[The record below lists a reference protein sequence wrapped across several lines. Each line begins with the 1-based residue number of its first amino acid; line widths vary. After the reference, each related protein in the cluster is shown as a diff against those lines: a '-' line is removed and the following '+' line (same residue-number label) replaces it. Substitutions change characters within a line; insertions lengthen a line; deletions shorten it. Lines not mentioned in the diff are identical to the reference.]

1 MKERMIEVPEMWRT
15 PPGALRRHACR
26 REKQNV
32 ETIPDTAR
40 QEARATQLP
49 QKRNRTARQG
59 FPVILL
65 AITSMFAQQKKK
77 EPVPAFFPL
86 ASLRVEGNQKLS
98 VEKILAVAGL
108 KIGEPVIRTDFD
120 QARKRLMATGAFQ
133 SVAYEFKPSMD
144 AKGVDGVLRVIE
156 VDYWFPYRFED
167 LPASDDDLRAMLR
180 QQELILGDQIPAT
193 KEVITRY
200 TAAIEEFLGGKV
212 EVTGKVISD
221 VPDHPA
227 IVFRPP
233 APRANI
239 AEVHF
244 TGTDVLP
251 ASSLV
256 NSLAPVAVGV
266 PYNDATMQQLLDA
279 SVRTLYEERGRVG
292 VTFPKIAVEK
302 AAKIDGV
309 SVTVTVNE
317 GESYNF
323 ADVKVVGVP
332 ADETAGVRSI
342 GKWRSGDIAN
352 LEEVRNSA
360 NKIVARLKS
369 DGYLNA
375 SAKTD
380 RTIHENNHTVD
391 ALITVTPGVQ
401 YHFGKLTIEGLDL
414 ITEPQIRKA
423 WTMNPGAPFH
433 PDYPDQFLKDLR
445 GQGVFEN
452 LGETR
457 AEKNVNEKTKSVDV
471 KLFFEAP
478 KPKDKTGIQMPKG
491 RGGWPQ

>member
-1 MKERMIEVPEMWRT
+1 MKFHMKWLVP
-15 PPGALRRHACR
+15 
-26 REKQNV
+26 
-32 ETIPDTAR
+32 
-40 QEARATQLP
+40 
-49 QKRNRTARQG
+49 
-59 FPVILL
+59 LL
-65 AITSMFAQQKKK
+65 AAAALFAQQKKRA
-77 EPVPAFFPL
+77 EPPPAVFPL
-86 ASLRVEGNQKLS
+86 QSLRVEGNQKLT
-98 VEKILAVAGL
+98 VEKILSVAAL

-120 QARKRLMATGAFQ
+120 QARRRLMATGAFQ
-133 SVAYEFKPSMD
+133 SVAYEFRPSMD
-144 AKGVDGVLRVIE
+144 AKGVDGLLRVIE

-167 LPASDDDLRAMLR
+167 LPASDSALRAMLR
-180 QQELILGDQIPAT
+180 KQELILGDQIPAT

-221 VPDHPA
+221 VPGHPT

-233 APRANI
+233 APRPNI

-244 TGTDVLP
+244 TGNDVLP

-256 NSLAPVAVGV
+256 DSLAPAAVGV
-266 PYNDATMQQLLDA
+266 PYSDATIQELLDA

-302 AAKIDGV
+302 AARIDGV
-309 SVTVTVNE
+309 SVTVTVKE
-317 GESYNF
+317 GESYSF

-332 ADETAGVRSI
+332 ADEAGQVKSI

-352 LEEVRNSA
+352 LEEVRAGA
-360 NKIVARLKS
+360 NKIAARLKS

-391 ALITVTPGVQ
+391 ALITVTPGPQ
-401 YHFGKLTIEGLDL
+401 YRFGKLTIEGLDL

-423 WTMNPGAPFH
+423 WMMNPGSPFR

-445 GQGVFEN
+445 DQGVFEN

-457 AEKNVNEKTKSVDV
+457 AEKNVNEKTKTVDV
-471 KLFFEAP
+471 KLFFGAA

-491 RGGWPQ
+491 RGPWPR

>member
-1 MKERMIEVPEMWRT
+1 MRWFF
-15 PPGALRRHACR
+15 ALIT
-26 REKQNV
+26 V
-32 ETIPDTAR
+32 S
-40 QEARATQLP
+40 
-49 QKRNRTARQG
+49 
-59 FPVILL
+59 
-65 AITSMFAQQKKK
+65 AIFAQQKKRV
-77 EPVPAFFPL
+77 EPPPAVYPL
-86 ASLRVEGNQKLS
+86 QSLRVEGNQKLT
-98 VEKILAVAGL
+98 VEKILSVAAL

-144 AKGVDGVLRVIE
+144 TKGVDGVLRVIE

-167 LPASDDDLRAMLR
+167 LPASEEALRAMLR
-180 QQELILGDQIPAT
+180 KQEFILGDQIPAT

-233 APRANI
+233 APRPNI

-244 TGTDVLP
+244 TGNDVLP
-251 ASSLV
+251 TASLV
-256 NSLAPVAVGV
+256 NALSPVAVGV
-266 PYNDATMQQLLDA
+266 PYSDAAMRELLDA

-292 VTFPKIAVEK
+292 VTFPKIAIEK
-302 AAKIDGV
+302 AARIDGV
-309 SVTVTVNE
+309 SVTVTVSE

-323 ADVKVVGVP
+323 GNVKVVGVP
-332 ADETAGVRSI
+332 GNQADGV
-342 GKWRSGDIAN
+342 KWRSGDIAN
-352 LEEVRNSA
+352 LEAVRSGA
-360 NKIVARLKS
+360 DKIVARLKS

-375 SAKTD
+375 SSKTD
-380 RTIHENNHTVD
+380 RAIHENNHTVD
-391 ALITVTPGVQ
+391 ALITVTPGPQ

-414 ITEPQIRKA
+414 ITEPQIRKV
-423 WTMNPGAPFH
+423 WILNPGAPFR

-445 GQGVFEN
+445 EQGVFEN

-457 AEKNVNEKTKSVDV
+457 AEKTVDEKTKTVSV
-471 KLFFEAP
+471 KLFFGAA
-478 KPKDKTGIQMPKG
+478 KPKEKTGVQLPKG
-491 RGGWPQ
+491 RGPWPQ

>member
-1 MKERMIEVPEMWRT
+1 MNSPIKW
-15 PPGALRRHACR
+15 
-26 REKQNV
+26 
-32 ETIPDTAR
+32 
-40 QEARATQLP
+40 
-49 QKRNRTARQG
+49 
-59 FPVILL
+59 LL
-65 AITSMFAQQKKK
+65 ALLAVAALFAQQKKRV
-77 EPVPAFFPL
+77 EPAPAVFPL
-86 ASLRVEGNQKLS
+86 QSLRVEGNQKLT
-98 VEKILAVAGL
+98 VDKILTVASL

-144 AKGVDGVLRVIE
+144 AKGVDGVLRVVE

-167 LPASDDDLRAMLR
+167 LPASEEALRAMLR
-180 QQELILGDQIPAT
+180 KQEFILGDRIPAT

-212 EVTGKVISD
+212 DVTGKVISD

-233 APRANI
+233 APRPNI

-244 TGTDVLP
+244 TGNDVLP
-251 ASSLV
+251 TASLV
-256 NSLAPVAVGV
+256 NSLSPVAVGV
-266 PYNDATMQQLLDA
+266 PYSDATMQELLDA
-279 SVRTLYEERGRVG
+279 GVRTLYEERGRVG

-302 AAKIDGV
+302 AARIDGV

-323 ADVKVVGVP
+323 ANVKVVGVP
-332 ADETAGVRSI
+332 ADQADGVRNI

-352 LEEVRNSA
+352 LEELRAGA

-380 RTIHENNHTVD
+380 RTIHEKNHTVD
-391 ALITVTPGVQ
+391 ALITVTPGPQ
-401 YHFGKLTIEGLDL
+401 YRFGKLAIEGLDL
-414 ITEPQIRKA
+414 LTEPQIRKA
-423 WTMNPGAPFH
+423 WILNPGGPFR
-433 PDYPDQFLKDLR
+433 PDYPDQFLNDLR
-445 GQGVFEN
+445 DQGVFEN

-457 AEKNVNEKTKSVDV
+457 AEKTVNEKTKTVDV
-471 KLFFEAP
+471 KLFFGAA
-478 KPKDKTGIQMPKG
+478 KPKEKTGIQLPKG
-491 RGGWPQ
+491 RGPWPQ

>member
-1 MKERMIEVPEMWRT
+1 MNVINSLPSRD
-15 PPGALRRHACR
+15 R
-26 REKQNV
+26 RERSRALL
-32 ETIPDTAR
+32 IAFLAATA
-40 QEARATQLP
+40 L
-49 QKRNRTARQG
+49 
-59 FPVILL
+59 
-65 AITSMFAQQKKK
+65 FAEQKKRA
-77 EPVPAFFPL
+77 EPPPAVFPL
-86 ASLRVEGNQKLS
+86 SSLRVEGNQKLT
-98 VEKILAVAGL
+98 VDKILSVAAL
-108 KIGEPVIRTDFD
+108 KVGEPVIRTDFD

-167 LPASDDDLRAMLR
+167 LPASDSALRAMLR
-180 QQELILGDQIPAT
+180 KQELILGDQIPAT

-233 APRANI
+233 APRPNI

-244 TGTDVLP
+244 TGNDVLP
-251 ASSLV
+251 TSSLV

-266 PYNDATMQQLLDA
+266 PYSDATMQELLDA

-292 VTFPKIAVEK
+292 VTFPRIAVEK
-302 AAKIDGV
+302 AARIDGV

-317 GESYNF
+317 GESYSF
-323 ADVKVVGVP
+323 ANVKVVGVP
-332 ADETAGVRSI
+332 GNQADGV
-342 GKWRSGDIAN
+342 KWRSGDIAN
-352 LEEVRNSA
+352 LEEVRSGA

-375 SAKTD
+375 TSKTD

-391 ALITVTPGVQ
+391 ALITVTPGPQ

-414 ITEPQIRKA
+414 ITEPQIRKV
-423 WTMNPGAPFH
+423 WMLNPGSPFR

-445 GQGVFEN
+445 DQGVFEN
-452 LGETR
+452 LGDTR
-457 AEKNVNEKTKSVDV
+457 AEKTVNEKTKTVDV
-471 KLFFEAP
+471 KLFFGAA
-478 KPKDKTGIQMPKG
+478 KPKEKTGIQLPKG
-491 RGGWPQ
+491 PWPQ